1 VFPRDLTP
9 YAEAMRAAVAV
20 IGWVILLLGVGGEAT
35 AHVVSVSL
43 AEPGVH
49 FFSPYKNADAFWLMI
64 TLRVTVA
71 LLLGGS
77 LITRARA
84 RAAPARDT
92 AFPDA

>member
-1 VFPRDLTP
+1 MTP

-20 IGWVILLLGVGGEAT
+20 IGWVILLGVGGEAT

-77 LITRARA
+77 LIKMARA
-84 RAAPARDT
+84 RSAHARDT